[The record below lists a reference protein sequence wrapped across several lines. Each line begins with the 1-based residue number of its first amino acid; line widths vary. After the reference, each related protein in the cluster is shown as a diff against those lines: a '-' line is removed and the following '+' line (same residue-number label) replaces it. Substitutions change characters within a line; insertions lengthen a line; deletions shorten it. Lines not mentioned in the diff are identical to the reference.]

1 LEWEE
6 ASSSSQFEISSG
18 AVVINFKVN
27 TNLPEVIDYINQM
40 SNDIQSVI
48 VSAIAESKD
57 EIYSDLNST
66 FGIGYDDLVIDFS
79 YDNGSY
85 KLSIDGINEYQL
97 YNNTGFDMDYLLDYV
112 ETKML
117 DKIQS
122 SLDNAGYGNGN

>member
-1 LEWEE
+1 M
-6 ASSSSQFEISSG
+6 
-18 AVVINFKVN
+18 INFKVN